1 MQQLLSSNFPLL
13 TCEGALQE
21 SPPLISPIRAAAVG
35 LLELIRTGP
44 LISMEW
50 RWGGGASM
58 GLWDMVREVKECR
71 FLLFFFSP
79 ARWAPL
85 LWGPEEAPSPDSPL
99 ESDGLSN
106 SISCRAAELNCE
118 RGREAGGRQWRE
130 SSKVE
135 ITDRGEGVVELRVLK
150 RSWKLSLSITK
161 LTVMEQLYLD
171 QVSGDVSNRMRHIS
185 LWELSFWA
193 SSVSSDF
200 VTLWGTCKVKKSKGE
215 H

>member
-1 MQQLLSSNFPLL
+1 MFHCKLNTETARHIHHAATFHEWGFCLQSTHWGEPVMRQGFTLSLPVQYY

-21 SPPLISPIRAAAVG
+21 SPPLISPMRAAAVG
-35 LLELIRTGP
+35 LLELMRTGP

-85 LWGPEEAPSPDSPL
+85 LWGPEEAPSPESPL

-106 SISCRAAELNCE
+106 SISWRAAELNYG
-118 RGREAGGRQWRE
+118 RGREAEGGE
-130 SSKVE
+130 KKSKVE
-135 ITDRGEGVVELRVLK
+135 ITEMLK
-150 RSWKLSLSITK
+150 WSREPSLSKIK
-161 LTVMEQLYLD
+161 LTAVEKK
-171 QVSGDVSNRMRHIS
+171 HI
-185 LWELSFWA
+185 F
-193 SSVSSDF
+193 F
-200 VTLWGTCKVKKSKGE
+200 V
-215 H
+215 

>member
-1 MQQLLSSNFPLL
+1 MSSRILANRVQHLEESRNAAATLLDLREVL

-35 LLELIRTGP
+35 LLELMRTGP

-58 GLWDMVREVKECR
+58 GLWDMVRDVKECR

-85 LWGPEEAPSPDSPL
+85 LWGPEEAPSPESPL
-99 ESDGLSN
+99 ESNGLSN

-118 RGREAGGRQWRE
+118 RENGLKGNEE
-130 SSKVE
+130 SCKVT
-135 ITDRGEGVVELRVLK
+135 ITEQEEGVMELGVL
-150 RSWKLSLSITK
+150 
-161 LTVMEQLYLD
+161 
-171 QVSGDVSNRMRHIS
+171 
-185 LWELSFWA
+185 
-193 SSVSSDF
+193 
-200 VTLWGTCKVKKSKGE
+200 
-215 H
+215 

>member
-1 MQQLLSSNFPLL
+1 MCCTFFYLVSRGHILPHTAIQCEKNKQTMGQHPVLAHIQLLGHTEKWDEHYFMEAPSMQQLLSSNFPLL

-118 RGREAGGRQWRE
+118 IGREAGGNEER
-130 SSKVE
+130 
-135 ITDRGEGVVELRVLK
+135 VVR
-150 RSWKLSLSITK
+150 WK
-161 LTVMEQLYLD
+161 
-171 QVSGDVSNRMRHIS
+171 
-185 LWELSFWA
+185 
-193 SSVSSDF
+193 
-200 VTLWGTCKVKKSKGE
+200 
-215 H
+215 

>member
-1 MQQLLSSNFPLL
+1 MISSAWMERWPVWYDGGGRGSQSNCWQRESVLFCISGQIELICQTAGLCVVFCFWSTKWAQLLRRTAVQQPLFFPSSLL

-35 LLELIRTGP
+35 LLELMRTGP

-50 RWGGGASM
+50 RCGGGANM

-85 LWGPEEAPSPDSPL
+85 LWGPEEAPSPESPL
-99 ESDGLSN
+99 DSVDLSN
-106 SISCRAAELNCE
+106 SISWRAAELNYR
-118 RGREAGGRQWRE
+118 RGRG

-135 ITDRGEGVVELRVLK
+135 VTARRVRVVELQVLK
-150 RSWKLSLSITK
+150 QS
-161 LTVMEQLYLD
+161 
-171 QVSGDVSNRMRHIS
+171 
-185 LWELSFWA
+185 
-193 SSVSSDF
+193 
-200 VTLWGTCKVKKSKGE
+200 
-215 H
+215 